1 MDFHALNDLI
11 QLDKYPLPLIHDIFT
26 VLNGAKYFSSLDLKS
41 AYHWFPV
48 LEEHQHKTI
57 FTWEDI

>member
-1 MDFHALNDLI
+1 MDFCTLNDLI
-11 QLDKYPLPLIHDIFT
+11 QSDKYPLPLIHNIFI
-26 VLNGAKYFSSLDLKS
+26 VLNSTKYFSSLDLKS

-57 FTWEDI
+57 FT